1 MNIAIIPAR
10 GNSERIK
17 NKNIVNFFGKP
28 IIYWPIK
35 NAKKTNLFK
44 KIIVTTDNRKIAK
57 ISKSF
62 GAEVPFVRP
71 KSISDRKTGILKV
84 VKHSIKLLEKKKV
97 KFNYVCCIFA
107 TAPLL
112 NKKIIMAAYKKLL
125 NGKYDFVFGAIKAK
139 SSLIRAFYVKNKKL
153 KMINSNFYSTN
164 SQDLPDIFI
173 DSGQFYWGTKKAWKK
188 NKKIFCNN
196 SSFLELKES
205 NFRDINKKKDLNY
218 LKKISRKLFKKRT
231 SR

>member
-84 VKHSIKLLEKKKV
+84 VKHSIKLLEKKV

-112 NKKIIMAAYKKLL
+112 NKKIIMAAYKNFSMGNMILFWGNKS
-125 NGKYDFVFGAIKAK
+125 K
-139 SSLIRAFYVKNKKL
+139 SSLIRAF
-153 KMINSNFYSTN
+153 M
-164 SQDLPDIFI
+164 
-173 DSGQFYWGTKKAWKK
+173 
-188 NKKIFCNN
+188 
-196 SSFLELKES
+196 
-205 NFRDINKKKDLNY
+205 
-218 LKKISRKLFKKRT
+218 
-231 SR
+231 